1 MRDAF
6 RLILS
11 IAFALALNA
20 QESVKTS
27 GNLKASACGP
37 VVHHSTKRVAGAS
50 PLEANPPSD
59 EALVYVVRPTVF
71 GSWDQSKLSIDR
83 KWVGVNQYKTYF
95 VVAVAPGAHDLCSQI
110 ENASRLTVT
119 LEAGKTYYFQQHIYA
134 GAWRAQNELSQL
146 TEAEGRAALKK
157 CKRMIFWEKQ

>member
-1 MRDAF
+1 MRDAL

-11 IAFALALNA
+11 IALALTLNA
-20 QESVKTS
+20 QESVKSS

-37 VVHHSTKRVAGAS
+37 AVHHSTKRVRDPS
-50 PLEANPPSD
+50 PLEMNPPKD

-83 KWVGVNQYKTYF
+83 QWIGVNQYKTYF
-95 VVAVAPGAHDLCSQI
+95 VVAIAPGTHDLCSQM

-134 GAWRAQNELSQL
+134 GAWKAQNELSQL
-146 TEAEGRAALKK
+146 TEAEGQYALKK
-157 CKRMIFWEKQ
+157 CQRMIFWEK